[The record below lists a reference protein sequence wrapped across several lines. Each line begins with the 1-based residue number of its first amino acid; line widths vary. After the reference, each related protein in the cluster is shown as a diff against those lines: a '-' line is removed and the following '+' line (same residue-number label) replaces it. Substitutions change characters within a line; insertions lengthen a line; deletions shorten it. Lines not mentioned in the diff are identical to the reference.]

1 MATSD
6 RTVVITGG
14 TSGLG
19 RECARALAADPHW
32 TVVVTGRDAAR
43 AAREA
48 AELGALGMALDLG
61 SLASVRDFAAE
72 LRAAGLPPLRGLV
85 CNAGLQFTRRA
96 YTADGVEATF
106 GVNHLGHLALVNALR
121 EDFVAPAR
129 IVFVTSG
136 THDPRRVTGMPHPL
150 TATARELAHP
160 PAPTEA
166 AHRDGRRRYSTSKLA
181 NVQTAYELA
190 RRLGEQGITVNAFDP
205 GLMPGTGLARDASR
219 FARALWDTAA
229 KALVLLPGVNTPA
242 RSGADLA
249 RLITDPA
256 LTATT
261 GRHFVG
267 RADRP
272 SSAASYDREAQRAL
286 YDDSVRLI
294 AELAR

>member
-1 MATSD
+1 M
-6 RTVVITGG
+6 ITGG

-19 RECARALAADPHW
+19 RECARVLAADPHW

-48 AELGALGMALDLG
+48 AELGAEGMPLDLG

-72 LRAAGLPPLRGLV
+72 LREAGLPPLRGVV

-121 EDFVAPAR
+121 EDLVAPAR

-160 PAPTEA
+160 PAATEA

-181 NVQTAYELA
+181 NLQTAYELA
-190 RRLGEQGITVNAFDP
+190 RRLGDQGITVNAFDP

-219 FARALWDTAA
+219 FTRTLWETAA

-256 LTATT
+256 LAATT

-286 YDDSVRLI
+286 YDDSVALI